1 MQVKNFL
8 ERFPFNRDSLYLYME
23 LVYVY
28 MK

>member
-8 ERFPFNRDSLYLYME
+8 EHFPFNRDSLYLYMK